1 MRTFIII
8 WFGQLVSLI
17 GTAMTRF
24 ALLIW
29 TYQQT
34 QQATAV
40 ALLGFF
46 SFVPYVLV
54 SPLAGVIVDRYD
66 RRWIMIL
73 SDMGAGIMTIG
84 MLVLYRAGALQIWH
98 LYAAQMI
105 AGLFEAFQLP
115 AYTAVS
121 STLVP
126 KSQYGRINGL
136 RSTANAASEIIAP
149 LSAGLMVTLVGIGGV
164 MVLDVVTFLVAML
177 TLFIVR
183 LPQVSRPKSK
193 AEREPFWPE
202 ITAGLRFITARR
214 GLLGLLIVYVGINLF
229 AALTYFAILPP
240 MILARSGG
248 SEMALASVQG
258 TLGAAALAG
267 GLVMSTWGGPRRK
280 IHGALGFTAVSFL
293 FGDMLFAIGRSLPVW
308 LTAAAVSSFF
318 IPLLVGSYRA
328 IWQAKVPLDMQGR
341 VFAVQGAL
349 QTATM
354 PVGYLLAGPLADG
367 FFEPAMA
374 TGGILVT
381 SFGWLVGTGAG
392 SGMGLMFA
400 GTAVL
405 GCLMSLSGY
414 LVADVREVETR
425 LPDGDMLGE
434 TAAT

>member
-1 MRTFIII
+1 MRTFTII

-34 QQATAV
+34 EQATAV

-46 SFVPYVLV
+46 SFVPFVLV

-66 RRWIMIL
+66 RRQIMIL
-73 SDMGAGIMTIG
+73 SDMGAGVMTIG
-84 MLVLYRAGALQIWH
+84 MLILYRAGALQIWH
-98 LYAAQMI
+98 LYAAQ
-105 AGLFEAFQLP
+105 ALSGLFESFQLP

-121 STLVP
+121 TTLVP
-126 KSQYGRINGL
+126 KSHYGRINGM
-136 RSTANAASEIIAP
+136 RSTANAAAEIIAP
-149 LSAGLMVTLVGIGGV
+149 LSAGLLVTLIDIDGV
-164 MVLDVVTFLVAML
+164 MFFDVVTFLVAML
-177 TLFIVR
+177 TLSIVR
-183 LPQVSRPKSK
+183 LPQVTKSK
-193 AEREPFWPE
+193 PAAENEPFWPE
-202 ITAGLRFITARR
+202 ITAGLRFIAARR

-240 MILARSGG
+240 MVLARSGG
-248 SEMALASVQG
+248 SELALASVQG
-258 TLGAAALAG
+258 TLGAAALVG
-267 GLVMSTWGGPRRK
+267 GLVMSVWGGPRRK

-293 FGDMLFAIGRSLPVW
+293 FGDMLFAVGRSVPVW
-308 LTAAAVSSFF
+308 LVAAAVSSFF

-354 PVGYLLAGPLADG
+354 PVGYLVAGPLADRLL
-367 FFEPAMA
+367 EPAMMP
-374 TGGILVT
+374 GGALAN

-392 SGMGLMFA
+392 AGMGLMFV

-425 LPDGDMLGE
+425 LPDGDLVGE
-434 TAAT
+434 TAVT